1 MTVWEEKA
9 VAFLRQKL
17 KESPYFVQKP
27 ESERYRLEHTFR
39 VARIG
44 REIARA
50 EGLDEERVVLGCIL
64 HDVSYCRKFHGHE
77 DWKHHGREAAKIA
90 RPFLTELGLAPD
102 AVEEICYGIAIHVD
116 NEAGYVGEA
125 TTVALTI
132 GDADNI
138 DRFDAYRL
146 YETLDG
152 IAFRKTPLE
161 EKLIYVE
168 ATLEKLEAY
177 EKLTFATTTATKLW
191 RERIELYLAFY
202 RRLHK
207 QLLAS
212 VCEGEEIV
220 RSNAALH
227 PVGDWLL
234 GVSGRF

>member
-1 MTVWEEKA
+1 MTAREEKA
-9 VAFLRQKL
+9 VAFFREKL
-17 KESPYFVQKP
+17 KESPYFIQKP
-27 ESERYRLEHTFR
+27 EAERYRLEHTFR

-44 REIARA
+44 RKIARE

-77 DWKHHGREAAKIA
+77 DWKRHGREAAKIA
-90 RPFLTELGLAPD
+90 RPFLTELGLAGD

-116 NEAGYVGEA
+116 NEAGYAGKA

-152 IAFRKTPLE
+152 IGFRKMPLE
-161 EKLIYVE
+161 EKFLHVE
-168 ATLEKLEAY
+168 ATLEKLENHM
-177 EKLTFATTTATKLW
+177 KLQFATPTATKLW

-202 RRLHK
+202 RRLH
-207 QLLAS
+207 QQFLAS
-212 VCEGEEIV
+212 VCEGETIG
-220 RSNAALH
+220 SSDAAPH

>member
-1 MTVWEEKA
+1 MTAREEQA
-9 VAFLRQKL
+9 VAFLRKKL
-17 KESPYFVQKP
+17 KESPYFTQKP
-27 ESERYRLEHTFR
+27 EAERYRLEHTAR
-39 VARIG
+39 VVRIG

-77 DWKHHGREAAKIA
+77 DWKKHGREAAKIA
-90 RPFLTELGLAPD
+90 RPFLMELGLASD

-116 NEAGYVGEA
+116 NEAGYEGEA

-152 IAFRKTPLE
+152 IDFRKTPLE
-161 EKLIYVE
+161 EKLLYVE
-168 ATLEKLEAY
+168 TTLEKLKTY
-177 EKLTFATTTATKLW
+177 ENLRFSTPTATKLW
-191 RERIELYLAFY
+191 QERIELYLAFY
-202 RRLHK
+202 RRLHE

-212 VCEGEEIV
+212 VWEGEEI
-220 RSNAALH
+220 RPSDAALH